1 MRIKTSLKLSA
12 VIPVARKR
20 LNEAWLNARDHG
32 AFTGA
37 EAQIQPR
44 VGGRFTTWNGYISG
58 RTIEL
63 TPPNRIVQAWR
74 TTEFPAGSPDSRL
87 ELLFDVAK
95 TGTRLTLIQTDL
107 PPGHADQYK
116 VGWRDYYFA
125 PMREYFAA
133 AAPK

>member
-1 MRIKTSLKLSA
+1 MGSA
-12 VIPVARKR
+12 RNQRR
-20 LNEAWLNARDHG
+20 LAAKNATWTQRH
-32 AFTGA
+32 
-37 EAQIQPR
+37 E
-44 VGGRFTTWNGYISG
+44 GRFSI
-58 RTIEL
+58 IEIRVPADP
-63 TPPNRIVQAWR
+63 TAPPNRIVQAWR

-95 TGTRLTLIQTDL
+95 SGTRLTLIQTDL
-107 PPGHADQYK
+107 PPGQADQYK